1 MDHKFGLSL
10 GSIGLDYHKD
20 HKVGL
25 SHGSIRVGLS
35 HGLYSKVGLS
45 HKSQDCIE

>member
-35 HGLYSKVGLS
+35 HGLYTI
-45 HKSQDCIE
+45 Q